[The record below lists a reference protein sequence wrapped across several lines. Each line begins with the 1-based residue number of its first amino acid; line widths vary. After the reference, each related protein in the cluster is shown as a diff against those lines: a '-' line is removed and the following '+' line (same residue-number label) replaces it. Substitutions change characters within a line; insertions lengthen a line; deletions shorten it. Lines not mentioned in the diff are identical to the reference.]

1 MRNGILLKSRV
12 SEICINQIKSTLTKE
27 LVYVMPTE
35 LSSIDMRAWLD
46 FFRSVLKGDSCSFVI
61 ISQKN
66 CRAVK
71 VLAHQNLICD
81 FEFRLKCRI
90 VLYQAVSQRKIR
102 TFPILKRFISLHFR
116 LKNVR
121 RNDGYNQLELHGKF
135 QRVLQCVNF
144 IFVTAILCLKKK
156 ILIKGGDP

>member
-1 MRNGILLKSRV
+1 MYLL
-12 SEICINQIKSTLTKE
+12 IKKKKWNH
-27 LVYVMPTE
+27 
-35 LSSIDMRAWLD
+35 IFWLD
-46 FFRSVLKGDSCSFVI
+46 FFRSVLKGYSWLFFVYVFFPFL
-61 ISQKN
+61 KN
-66 CRAVK
+66 CRVAK
-71 VLAHQNLICD
+71 VYKNLT
-81 FEFRLKCRI
+81 FEFQLKCR
-90 VLYQAVSQRKIR
+90 VVMYQAVSLRKIR

-156 ILIKGGDP
+156 ILIKRGDPWKLQSLKKVSTCLWL